1 MLIDPSDTL
10 SIQKSMGLILAVLAI
25 FFTIYKKD
33 SSLLNKKIALPLL
46 LFLGMGITDSLIRYA
61 QFKYLRGVHVTG
73 FTSYVFLISFII
85 GIIIIFMKRRQK
97 SLFNI
102 TILFYGVLLGLFNY
116 ASLYFFI
123 MSLNHFENFDGSTIF
138 AINNTSIVLLAS
150 ITGLLIFQEKL
161 SNLNKFGIAL
171 SICAIYIISTF

>member
-1 MLIDPSDTL
+1 
-10 SIQKSMGLILAVLAI
+10 
-25 FFTIYKKD
+25 
-33 SSLLNKKIALPLL
+33 
-46 LFLGMGITDSLIRYA
+46 
-61 QFKYLRGVHVTG
+61 
-73 FTSYVFLISFII
+73 
-85 GIIIIFMKRRQK
+85 
-97 SLFNI
+97 
-102 TILFYGVLLGLFNY
+102 
-116 ASLYFFI
+116 